1 MGWSS
6 GVVGTTL
13 VLWVAACSA
22 PPPDFH
28 AEEQEPTGTSI
39 QAISVAEAVDGGC
52 STTSV
57 WGLSTQII
65 EQMNCLIPGDAMAE
79 VPDRPNFEK
88 GAATLAWMQPPAVAA
103 FVAALDEMPGTTLTS
118 NSMLRTVAQQYLLY
132 RWYQLGTCNISL
144 AATPGTSNHESG
156 LAIDVSE
163 HGTWQATLE
172 GQGFSWLGS
181 SDPVHFDYTGA
192 GTVDL
197 GGKDVLAFQQLW
209 NLNHPEDPITE
220 DGDYGDET
228 GSRLE
233 LSPAEGFAIPPSCGN
248 AGSGGSGAAGGT
260 GGGSGG
266 VTSTGGSSGSP
277 ALGGAA
283 GDSGSAGSP
292 PSPMTSP
299 TDSSG
304 CGCRFPAR
312 APSNDALALLGVVVM
327 LALFRRREHG
337 SC

>member
-6 GVVGTTL
+6 SVAGTTL
-13 VLWVAACSA
+13 VLCVACGGPA
-22 PPPDFH
+22 PDFH
-28 AEEQEPTGTSI
+28 GEEQEPTETSV
-39 QAISVAEAVDGGC
+39 QAISVAEAVNGGC

-65 EQMNCLIPGDAMAE
+65 QQMNCLIPGDAMAE

-88 GAATLAWMQPPAVAA
+88 GNATLAWMQPPAVAA

-163 HGTWQATLE
+163 HDTWQATLE

-181 SDPVHFDYTGA
+181 SDPVHFDYTGP

-197 GGKDVLAFQQLW
+197 GGKDVLGFQQLW

-228 GSRLE
+228 ASRLE

-248 AGSGGSGAAGGT
+248 AGSGGTGSDGGT
-260 GGGSGG
+260 GG
-266 VTSTGGSSGSP
+266 VTSTGGSAGSP
-277 ALGGAA
+277 VASGGAA
-283 GDSGSAGSP
+283 GASGSAGAP
-292 PSPMTSP
+292 PSPLTSP

-304 CGCRFPAR
+304 CGCRFPVR
-312 APSNDALALLGVVVM
+312 APSNDALALLGIVVLLV
-327 LALFRRREHG
+327 LFRRREHG

>member
-1 MGWSS
+1 MS
-6 GVVGTTL
+6 L
-13 VLWVAACSA
+13 VLGAVACGA
-22 PPPDFH
+22 PAADFH
-28 AEEQEPTGTSI
+28 GEEQEPTGTTL
-39 QAISVAEAVDGGC
+39 QALSVAEAVNGGC

-88 GAATLAWMQPPAVAA
+88 GSATLAWMQPPAVAA

-156 LAIDVSE
+156 LAIDVGE
-163 HGTWQATLE
+163 HDTWLSTLE
-172 GQGFSWLGS
+172 AQGFSWLGS

-192 GTVDL
+192 GTLDL
-197 GGKDVLAFQQLW
+197 SGKDVLAFQQLW
-209 NLNHPEDPITE
+209 NLNHPEDPLSE

-233 LSPAEGFAIPPSCGN
+233 LSPAEGFAIPPTCGS
-248 AGSGGSGAAGGT
+248 AGGGGTGGAAGSGSGGSNTSGGT
-260 GGGSGG
+260 A
-266 VTSTGGSSGSP
+266 GSP
-277 ALGGAA
+277 AMGGAA
-283 GDSGSAGSP
+283 GASGSAGAP

-304 CGCRFPAR
+304 CGCGVVERVPGGEALL
-312 APSNDALALLGVVVM
+312 SGLLLALALL
-327 LALFRRREHG
+327 RRARQPLEKEH
-337 SC
+337 SNADR